1 MKYFLLSVLLFSGAD
16 VFAQN
21 AVAKASTLYDHTSAH
36 MAACIWGGF
45 LLVGGVG
52 LLLFFTTPL
61 CRDLSYDPETN
72 LPRPLKQR
80 SFSYA
85 KTQLFWW
92 TVIILSCFLGVYIY
106 TNVLVDITDQMVILL
121 GGGLMVGL
129 TGTMIDRS
137 QMQANNQDM
146 PSRHQDI
153 TASQGFLLDILSD
166 ESGVSIHRFQAV
178 VINLIFGVAFV
189 VGFVANLKGKVDPF
203 IKFDPNQ
210 MALLGVSAAAYLGFK
225 TSENGKETK
234 IDRQV
239 AAVQEVNRKK
249 EEENLAA
256 PARQTVMFQAVETR
270 LKSKGMV

>member
-1 MKYFLLSVLLFSGAD
+1 MKYFLLAMLLFFGSD
-16 VFAQN
+16 VFAQD
-21 AVAKASTLYDHTSAH
+21 AVTKASTLYDHTSAH

-52 LLLFFTTPL
+52 LLLFFITPL

-72 LPRPLKQR
+72 LPRPLRQR

-106 TNVLVDITDQMVILL
+106 TNVLVSITDQMVILL

-129 TGTMIDRS
+129 SGTMIDRS
-137 QMQANNQDM
+137 QMQANNQDI

-153 TASQGFLLDILSD
+153 TPSQGFLPDILSD
-166 ESGVSIHRFQAV
+166 EGGVSIHRFQAV

-189 VGFVANLKGKVDPF
+189 VGFVANVKRKAYPF
-203 IKFDPNQ
+203 IAFDPDQ
-210 MALLGVSAAAYLGFK
+210 MALLGVSAAAYLGYK
-225 TSENGKETK
+225 TNENGKETK
-234 IDRQV
+234 TDRLV
-239 AAVQEVNRKK
+239 TAMQEVNGKNAAGK
-249 EEENLAA
+249 MAA
-256 PARQTVMFQAVETR
+256 PPKQTVMFQAVETQLR
-270 LKSKGMV
+270 SKGLV